1 MCENTES
8 VKKSPTGQYTGQEVV
23 TTLTRC
29 RVGDIY
35 CMASRRSTTTST
47 KLLTDKLL
55 TDKPD
60 HRQALKTNRQ
70 ARSMF
75 PTLANRTD

>member
-1 MCENTES
+1 MYENGES
-8 VKKSPTGQYTGQEVV
+8 VKKSPTGQYTYRQEVV
-23 TTLTRC
+23 TTPTRC

-47 KLLTDKLL
+47 KLLTDK
-55 TDKPD
+55 PD

-70 ARSMF
+70 AGSMF
-75 PTLANRTD
+75 PILANRTD